1 MTKTRRPLNDLNV
14 VEQQQQQQ
22 RSNECQWLHRLIN
35 RRSYRISV
43 LVFVCVLNV
52 VDLFVDWY
60 FFMSKA
66 TIQKVTIINVRLC
79 NTSSL

>member
-1 MTKTRRPLNDLNV
+1 MTKTRRPLSDLNV
-14 VEQQQQQQ
+14 VEQRQQD
-22 RSNECQWLHRLIN
+22 RSSECQWLHRLIN

-43 LVFVCVLNV
+43 LVFVCLLNV

-66 TIQKVTIINVRLC
+66 TIQKVTFVDL
-79 NTSSL
+79 

>member
-1 MTKTRRPLNDLNV
+1 MTKTRRPLTNLNV
-14 VEQQQQQQ
+14 VEQQQQQ
-22 RSNECQWLHRLIN
+22 RLNECQWLHRLIN

-66 TIQKVTIINVRLC
+66 TIQKVTNV
-79 NTSSL
+79 